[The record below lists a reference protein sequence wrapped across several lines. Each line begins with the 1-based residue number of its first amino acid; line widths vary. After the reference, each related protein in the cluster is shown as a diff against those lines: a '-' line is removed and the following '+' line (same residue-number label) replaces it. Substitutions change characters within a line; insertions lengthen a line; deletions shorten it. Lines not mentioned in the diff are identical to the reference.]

1 MVIAALGVLS
11 VELWLTYLATILLAL
26 RMHRTLQ
33 VSDRLVAALSKRGS
47 QQRQSDLGR

>member
-1 MVIAALGVLS
+1 MVIATLGILS

-33 VSDRLVAALSKRGS
+33 VSDRLVAALSKRRS
-47 QQRQSDLGR
+47 QQRQSDLRR